1 GLFYFGQLGQ
11 TTQDYPVTILDTT
24 SWCEPL
30 TAIFIYG
37 SGTLNEAD
45 TCILAFQSAAF
56 EDVSEEQHVSIYPNP
71 IFEFLHVSVSNDM
84 IGKSYQI
91 VNQLGQVV
99 LTGKIDNKNLILDL
113 ANIEKGIYILEV
125 QTVKK
130 ELFKIL

>member
-1 GLFYFGQLGQ
+1 LFCRVDL
-11 TTQDYPVTILDTT
+11 
-24 SWCEPL
+24 
-30 TAIFIYG
+30 
-37 SGTLNEAD
+37 
-45 TCILAFQSAAF
+45 
-56 EDVSEEQHVSIYPNP
+56 SIYPNP
-71 IFEFLHVSVSNDM
+71 VFEFLHVSVSNDV
-84 IGKSYQI
+84 IGESYQI